1 MQSARGPAP
10 GPAAREAA
18 RLFSVWVD
26 CIGVKPVSCFVGG
39 SGRGE
44 VLQKGKEIPSA
55 VLKMEIRNFISS
67 GSEEATVLGFLLL
80 CSPGVVLLRFEKS
93 DSSGN

>member
-1 MQSARGPAP
+1 M
-10 GPAAREAA
+10 
-18 RLFSVWVD
+18 
-26 CIGVKPVSCFVGG
+26 SCFVGG

-44 VLQKGKEIPSA
+44 DLQKGKEIPSA

-67 GSEEATVLGFLLL
+67 GSEEATVPGFLLL
-80 CSPGVVLLRFEKS
+80 CSPGVALLRFEKS